1 MPKNNKVTELIIQEA
16 YRIEG
21 HSGVN
26 HVMASIRRTFWIL
39 GGKSYIKTVL
49 SKCMLCKKQLARQGE
64 QIMASLP
71 SDRISPDQPPFTN
84 VGVDFFGPILTK
96 IGRSYHKRYGCIFTC
111 LASRA
116 VHLEL
121 AGSLETDSFI
131 CALRRFI
138 SRRGKPLKIRS
149 DNGTNLVG
157 SEKEIKAALN
167 ELNTS
172 TINKYLSQ
180 YMIQFEFNPPTAS
193 HMGGVWERMIRSTK
207 RILRT
212 LLKEQKV
219 NEETLITILTE
230 VEMIL
235 NDRPITQTSD
245 DPKDLEALTP
255 SHILLLKSNSSIL
268 F

>member
-212 LLKEQKV
+212 LLKELKV